1 MTPDVPALPIV
12 HGLKARALAAVYNP
26 RPAPVVLPF
35 PTRRAV
41 LFDFVA
47 KTIGDVP
54 LTYLEFGVHQGVSMH
69 MIGKLFTNPASRFHG
84 FDSFEGLPESWGNK
98 GPGHFSTEGAA
109 PRMEDPRVT
118 FIKGWFQNTLPQF
131 LATEKPGGSVLVQF
145 DADVY
150 SATLFLLT
158 TLWHH
163 IPAYYFMFDEFV
175 PSEVVAFYD
184 FSLAYPVEVE
194 FLAARSDEYA
204 QPGQVFGR
212 LRNTAYQP
220 PMTTGP

>member
-1 MTPDVPALPIV
+1 MASTVLRDCRS
-12 HGLKARALAAVYNP
+12 HGARSHRDISRPKAP
-26 RPAPVVLPF
+26 SHS
-35 PTRRAV
+35 
-41 LFDFVA
+41 
-47 KTIGDVP
+47 
-54 LTYLEFGVHQGVSMH
+54 LED
-69 MIGKLFTNPASRFHG
+69 T
-84 FDSFEGLPESWGNK
+84 
-98 GPGHFSTEGAA
+98 
-109 PRMEDPRVT
+109 RVT

-131 LATEKPGGSVLVQF
+131 LATEKPSGPVLVHF

-150 SATLFLLT
+150 SSALFLLT

-163 IPAYYFMFDEFV
+163 IPAYHVMFDEFV

-194 FLAARSDEYA
+194 FLAARSDEYG

-212 LRNTAYQP
+212 IRNTTYVP